1 MFIYSY
7 IVILLHVYDTFS
19 TSSRNFTLG
28 VAYSSMNTIPTHNAP
43 YFCTSEHPAPL
54 AGELLQVF
62 LHSLPLPQADSVPP
76 PYTQVQASA
85 PLYCG
90 MQETCTIVVGW
101 NTPRQRALGNAH
113 QPRSRKLKPRSSAY
127 GGASPQLRQH
137 QRPQQPDPS
146 PQWWQHRPHPY
157 LPAAQ
162 RYCRHYYYCCR

>member
-7 IVILLHVYDTFS
+7 MVILLQICDRFA
-19 TSSRNFTLG
+19 TSSRKFTLG
-28 VAYSSMNTIPTHNAP
+28 VAYSPMSTIPPHNAP
-43 YFCTSEHPAPL
+43 YLCISEHPISLGRRAS
-54 AGELLQVF
+54 VS
-62 LHSLPLPQADSVPP
+62 LHCPLPQAESA

-85 PLYCG
+85 PPYCG
-90 MQETCTIVVGW
+90 MQETCTIIVGW

-113 QPRSRKLKPRSSAY
+113 QPTSRESKLRSSAY

-146 PQWWQHRPHPY
+146 PQWWQHRPHPC

-162 RYCRHYYYCCR
+162 RYRRHYCCR

>member
-7 IVILLHVYDTFS
+7 MVILLQICDRFA
-19 TSSRNFTLG
+19 TSSRKFTLG
-28 VAYSSMNTIPTHNAP
+28 VAYSPMSTIPTHNAP
-43 YFCTSEHPAPL
+43 YLCISEHPISLGRRAS
-54 AGELLQVF
+54 VS
-62 LHSLPLPQADSVPP
+62 LHCPLPQAESA

-85 PLYCG
+85 PPYCG

-113 QPRSRKLKPRSSAY
+113 QPTSRESKLRSSAY

-146 PQWWQHRPHPY
+146 PQWWQHRPHPC

-162 RYCRHYYYCCR
+162 RYRRHYCCR

>member
-7 IVILLHVYDTFS
+7 MVILLQICDRFA
-19 TSSRNFTLG
+19 TSSRKFTLG
-28 VAYSSMNTIPTHNAP
+28 VAYSPMSTIPTHNAP
-43 YFCTSEHPAPL
+43 YLCISEHPISLGRRAS
-54 AGELLQVF
+54 VS
-62 LHSLPLPQADSVPP
+62 LHCPLPQAESA

-85 PLYCG
+85 PPYCG
-90 MQETCTIVVGW
+90 MQETCTVIVGW
-101 NTPRQRALGNAH
+101 NTPRQCALGNAH

-146 PQWWQHRPHPY
+146 PQWWQHRPRPC

-162 RYCRHYYYCCR
+162 RYRRHYCCR

>member
-7 IVILLHVYDTFS
+7 IVILLQVYDTFS

-76 PYTQVQASA
+76 PTHKCRPLPRYTAVCKRPALLLSVGILHGSA
-85 PLYCG
+85 LDHTRHPTSS
-90 MQETCTIVVGW
+90 E
-101 NTPRQRALGNAH
+101 
-113 QPRSRKLKPRSSAY
+113 SRLRSSAY

>member
-1 MFIYSY
+1 MIRSAHRQE
-7 IVILLHVYDTFS
+7 ILRS
-19 TSSRNFTLG
+19 AWRISPMS
-28 VAYSSMNTIPTHNAP
+28 TIPTHNAP
-43 YFCTSEHPAPL
+43 YLCISEHPAPL
-54 AGELLQVF
+54 GRRASV
-62 LHSLPLPQADSVPP
+62 SLYRPLPQAESAPTH
-76 PYTQVQASA
+76 TQVQASA
-85 PLYCG
+85 PPYCG
-90 MQETCTIVVGW
+90 MQETCTVIVGW

-113 QPRSRKLKPRSSAY
+113 QPRSRKLKLRSSAY

>member
-1 MFIYSY
+1 MIRSAHRQE
-7 IVILLHVYDTFS
+7 ILRS
-19 TSSRNFTLG
+19 AWRISPMS
-28 VAYSSMNTIPTHNAP
+28 TIPTHNAP
-43 YFCTSEHPAPL
+43 YLCISEHPAPL
-54 AGELLQVF
+54 GRRASVS
-62 LHSLPLPQADSVPP
+62 LHCPLPQAESA

-85 PLYCG
+85 PPYCG
-90 MQETCTIVVGW
+90 MQETCTIIVGW

-113 QPRSRKLKPRSSAY
+113 QPTSRESKLRSSAY

>member
-1 MFIYSY
+1 MIRSAHRQE
-7 IVILLHVYDTFS
+7 ILRS
-19 TSSRNFTLG
+19 AWRISPMS
-28 VAYSSMNTIPTHNAP
+28 TIPTHNAL
-43 YFCTSEHPAPL
+43 YRTFVFQSTLHLL
-54 AGELLQVF
+54 AEELLQAFIVP
-62 LHSLPLPQADSVPP
+62 SPKPKVPP

-85 PLYCG
+85 PPYCG

-101 NTPRQRALGNAH
+101 NTPRQHALGNAH
-113 QPRSRKLKPRSSAY
+113 QPTSRESRLRSSAY

>member
-7 IVILLHVYDTFS
+7 MVILLQICDRFA
-19 TSSRNFTLG
+19 TSSRKFTLG
-28 VAYSSMNTIPTHNAP
+28 VAYSPMSTIPTHNAP
-43 YFCTSEHPAPL
+43 YLCISEHPISLGRRAS
-54 AGELLQVF
+54 VS
-62 LHSLPLPQADSVPP
+62 LHCPLPQAESA

-85 PLYCG
+85 PPYCG
-90 MQETCTIVVGW
+90 MQETCTIIVGW

-113 QPRSRKLKPRSSAY
+113 QPTSRESKLRSSAY

-146 PQWWQHRPHPY
+146 PQWWQHRPHPC

-162 RYCRHYYYCCR
+162 RYRRHYCCR